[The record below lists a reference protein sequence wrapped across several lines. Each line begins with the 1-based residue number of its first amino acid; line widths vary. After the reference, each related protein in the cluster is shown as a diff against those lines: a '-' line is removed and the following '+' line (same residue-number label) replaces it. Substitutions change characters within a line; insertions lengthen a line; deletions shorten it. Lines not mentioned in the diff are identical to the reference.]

1 MLVFCYIA
9 RLYRRRVEGGE
20 REKTQRK
27 KKKERRATLLLS
39 KGCFVFFFLPFWP
52 FAVVVVCADISVCLS
67 TGGCITRRRATAA
80 STVANTSRKACGCGC
95 TCCLTQVLSRPNVSP
110 PSGGPRRRRRR
121 RPFTRTCS
129 PPPPV
134 SGAPNTFYFP
144 CLGSAHFSSSS
155 SSPPPFESFLSVC
168 VCD

>member
-1 MLVFCYIA
+1 MVFCYIA
-9 RLYRRRVEGGE
+9 GLYRRRVEGGE
-20 REKTQRK
+20 REKKQRK
-27 KKKERRATLLLS
+27 KKKERK
-39 KGCFVFFFLPFWP
+39 KGDTSVIKRVFCGFFFLPFWP

-110 PSGGPRRRRRR
+110 PSGGPRRRRQR

-144 CLGSAHFSSSS
+144 CLGSAHFFSS
-155 SSPPPFESFLSVC
+155 SSPPPFESFLSAC